1 MWTLFT
7 NPVIWKQMSQRW
19 VVLDWC
25 IRFRWQFWVMAFTAY
40 TNSSSGMSDK
50 MILIP
55 HINEINESEYLKAG
69 KLASPFCLALK

>member
-1 MWTLFT
+1 
-7 NPVIWKQMSQRW
+7 
-19 VVLDWC
+19 
-25 IRFRWQFWVMAFTAY
+25 MAFTAY